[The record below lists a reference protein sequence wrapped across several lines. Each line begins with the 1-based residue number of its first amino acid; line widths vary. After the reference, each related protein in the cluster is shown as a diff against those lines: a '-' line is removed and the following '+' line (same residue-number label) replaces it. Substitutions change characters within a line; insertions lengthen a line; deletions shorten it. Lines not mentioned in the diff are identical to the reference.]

1 MKDGNKLHTLP
12 AGGSAEP
19 TQCAGRPG
27 AMFPLTMGA
36 SDEKVCVVRIPAGQ
50 GTAERLASM
59 GIQQG
64 DVVKVVQNQG
74 GSLLIE
80 TAAGGRYVL
89 GGGMANKIYV
99 TRE

>member
-1 MKDGNKLHTLP
+1 MRRAFWRDVSPDDGRIGRKGLRRP
-12 AGGSAEP
+12 DP
-19 TQCAGRPG
+19 RRPG
-27 AMFPLTMGA
+27 RCRA
-36 SDEKVCVVRIPAGQ
+36 AGQ
-50 GTAERLASM
+50 H